1 VDNGSTPSHPAG
13 VGDKT
18 AEDASKS
25 EIAAPTGA
33 GASLPDSATDL
44 IPDSPATE
52 APLEIHKP
60 KPVHS
65 WREFLSEI
73 GVIVIGVL
81 IALSGEQTVEWLHWR
96 SEVAETR
103 EALNAELARAVGS
116 FQYRL
121 TLSGCVSRRLDELD
135 GWLRTSHPG
144 DALKATR
151 PISAPISWSILT
163 SAWDVAKSG
172 QNAAHMPL
180 AERLRYAHIYGAL
193 GNFREG
199 IAHESDAWRTL
210 DDFDQP
216 EPLDHADR
224 MRMRGA
230 IESARRTTNMVRG
243 SAPYIMPD
251 VQALGVT
258 PERRT
263 AALPEQERSFCSSL
277 LAPPNVVHR

>member
-1 VDNGSTPSHPAG
+1 VDIRSTPSHPAG

-18 AEDASKS
+18 AEDAES

-33 GASLPDSATDL
+33 GAALPDSAPDP
-44 IPDSPATE
+44 IPDSLATE
-52 APLEIHKP
+52 APLDIHKP

-81 IALSGEQTVEWLHWR
+81 IALSGEQAVEWLHWR

-121 TLSGCVSRRLDELD
+121 TLSGCASRRLDELD

-151 PISAPISWSILT
+151 PISAPNSWSILT

-180 AERLRYAHIYGAL
+180 AERLRYAHLYGAL

-199 IAHESDAWRTL
+199 LAHETDAWRTL
-210 DDFDQP
+210 GDFDQP

-230 IESARRTTNMVRG
+230 IESARQSDKSMRG
-243 SAPYIMPD
+243 HLPFVMPD
-251 VQALGVT
+251 AQALGVT
-258 PERRT
+258 PERR
-263 AALPEQERSFCSSL
+263 AAPLPEQARSFCSPL
-277 LAPPNVVHR
+277 FAPPNVAHR